1 MIGSKNILG
10 VSYESW
16 KRCCSFT
23 CDFQVNVVRVIGLQE
38 LPRESTVEC
47 LGIFLGVGEVGKSFI
62 KHSFY

>member
-16 KRCCSFT
+16 KRCSSI
-23 CDFQVNVVRVIGLQE
+23 CDFQVNVIIAIGFQW

-47 LGIFLGVGEVGKSFI
+47 LGFGGGHHLLNIAFI
-62 KHSFY
+62 KN